1 MVVPS
6 QPLARKL
13 IPTHTFSCSIF
24 AHIFFNAPIRGVF
37 ALFPSIYLHLDT
49 MREIVLGTAGHVD
62 HGKTSLIKALTG
74 TDTDRLK
81 EEKQRGITIELGF
94 AYLDLPCGHRIGIVD
109 VPGHEKFIR
118 NMVAGA
124 AGMDMVAF
132 IIAADEG
139 IMPQTKEHFDICRLL
154 GVRNGIIILTK
165 KDMVEPDWLEMV
177 EEEVRDF
184 FAGSFL
190 EEAPLVAV
198 SSITREGIDEVIQL
212 IDERVKATQF
222 QEEFGPFRLAVD
234 RVFSMKGFGT
244 VITGTSI
251 SGRVETGSEIMF
263 YPGGLTAKIRGI
275 QVHGQE
281 VDLIEAGHRTAINL
295 QGIEKEQINRGDV
308 AATPG
313 SLMETT
319 LLDAD
324 FHYLQAIGKELKNRA
339 QVRVHIGTR
348 EIIGRVLLLE
358 EDRLQPGTDTH
369 VQLILQEPVA
379 VWPGD
384 TFVIRSYSP
393 ITTIGGG
400 AILNSAPKKRKRSSE
415 KHKEENRK
423 AFAIMQG
430 SDDTLRMLFFLDESG
445 RQGITAE
452 QLSVRLGV
460 FGNKFKKFIKQ
471 PVSSGQILVVDSET
485 QRFIS
490 APVFEQLKE
499 QIISFLDHYHQENP
513 LKSGLAKEELRS
525 QLKPPVDSKL
535 LQYTLSSMGRKG
547 DIEADGAEI
556 RRSGHT
562 VTLQVD
568 EEEMQQ
574 KIGELYK
581 NAGLTPPILKEM
593 LATFAEFPQD
603 QILQVINLLV
613 QQGKLT
619 KINESLIFSSDA
631 LTKLAQDVEDY
642 IRNEGEI
649 DAPRFKQLTGL
660 TRKFS
665 IPLLEYFDKIKLTIR
680 VGDKRVLR
688 KS

>member
-1 MVVPS
+1 
-6 QPLARKL
+6 
-13 IPTHTFSCSIF
+13 
-24 AHIFFNAPIRGVF
+24 
-37 ALFPSIYLHLDT
+37 

-198 SSITREGIDEVIQL
+198 SSITGEGIDEVIQL
-212 IDERVKATQF
+212 IDERVKATRF

-281 VDLIEAGHRTAINL
+281 VELIEAGHRTAINL
-295 QGIEKEQINRGDV
+295 QGIEKEQIKRGDV

-319 LLDAD
+319 LLDAHL
-324 FHYLQAIGKELKNRA
+324 HYLQAVGKELKNRS

-348 EIIGRVLLLE
+348 EIVGRVLLLE
-358 EDRLQPGTDTH
+358 EDRLQPGSDAN

-400 AILNSAPKKRKRSSE
+400 TILNSAPRKRKRSGE
-415 KHKEENRK
+415 KHKEQNRQ
-423 AFAIMQG
+423 AFAIMHG
-430 SDDTLRMLFFLDESG
+430 PDDIEKMLLFLNESG
-445 RQGITAE
+445 RIGITAD
-452 QLSVRLGV
+452 QLAVRLGT
-460 FGNKFKKFIKQ
+460 FGNKFKKLIKQ
-471 PVSSGQILVVDSET
+471 PVSKGQILVVDSET

-499 QIISFLDHYHQENP
+499 QIISFLDQYHLENP

-525 QLKPPVDSKL
+525 QLKPPVDAKL
-535 LQYTLSSMGRKG
+535 LQYALSSMGRKG

-556 RRSGHT
+556 KRAGHT

-581 NAGLTPPILKEM
+581 NAGLTPPILKEV
-593 LATFAEFPQD
+593 LATFGEFPQD
-603 QILQVINLLV
+603 QIQQVINLLI

-619 KINESLIFSSDA
+619 KINEALFFSSDA
-631 LTKLAQDVEDY
+631 LNKLAQDVEDF
-642 IRNEGEI
+642 IRKEGEI

-680 VGDKRVLR
+680 IGDKRVLR